1 MEKKY
6 NYFYRITN
14 TINGNFYYGIHSTN
28 NLEDGYMGSG
38 HRLQT
43 AIKMFG
49 IENFTKEVIKFFTT
63 RKELA
68 EYEAKFVTENLVENR
83 DCYNAIPGGEGFNTI
98 GYTACYDK
106 ELQTNRLVTIKDY
119 RENPERY
126 ASVHSGFVSVKNKK
140 TGEWVRIRKEEYL
153 NKKTE
158 YIGPNFGKAVVKDKN
173 GKVFL
178 VDRDSPDL
186 KSGKYS
192 YVSTGRKHTKETKEK
207 MRKTHIE
214 NGLQSG
220 EKNSNF
226 GKKWMHIF
234 KKDGEVICKPFPK
247 EMVQEK
253 EKEGWV
259 LGRII
264 TKKIKRKDTIIS
276 KLNIKEITKDYFSG
290 EKLKVLAEK
299 YGISPSY
306 VSKIARG
313 LRKQNI

>member
-14 TINGNFYYGIHSTN
+14 AINGNFYYGIHSTN

-49 IENFTKEVIKFFTT
+49 IENFSKEIICFFET

-68 EYEAKFVTENLVENR
+68 EYEAKFVTEKLVENTE
-83 DCYNAIPGGEGFNTI
+83 CYNSILGGEGFNTL
-98 GYTACYDK
+98 GYTACFDK
-106 ELQTNRLVTIKDY
+106 EEDKMTLVKTDTYHSKQD
-119 RENPERY
+119 RY
-126 ASVHSGFVSVKNKK
+126 INTATGTVMAKK
-140 TGEWVRIRKEEYL
+140 VGTDTWVRVPVEEYRK
-153 NKKTE
+153 NPSYYVT
-158 YIGPNFGKAVVKDKN
+158 PTSGKCTVKDKN
-173 GKVFL
+173 GKVYL
-178 VDRDSPDL
+178 VDANDPGI
-186 KSGKYS
+186 KNGKYT
-192 YVSTGRKHTKETKEK
+192 YVSTGRKHTEEAKEK
-207 MRKTHIE
+207 IRRAHVE
-214 NGLQSG
+214 NKLQFG

-226 GKKWMHIF
+226 GKKWMHIV
-234 KKDGEVICKPFPK
+234 KEDGEVLSKPFPK
-247 EMVQEK
+247 ELVSEK

-259 LGRII
+259 IGRII